1 MGCLA
6 AITAVLATVSS
17 CAAPAEKSIAPPDSS
32 LQADPLIPLAIGT
45 RWTYDSIDSVELTT
59 DTSRDHS
66 FHQKQSFAVIADT
79 VAADGS
85 TWAVLDSAYEVID
98 GGTGIGGHSYVANR
112 SDGFWDWSL
121 PLGYPA
127 LALLFFEFPYPT
139 KTGTSA
145 NLGVTSVLSTDTVVT
160 VPAGTFH
167 CLLYRESGDSV
178 FVAPGVGVVA
188 RLTDRTSYQYIS
200 GQLVYLARTYY
211 VLKSLTGP

>member
-1 MGCLA
+1 M
-6 AITAVLATVSS
+6 
-17 CAAPAEKSIAPPDSS
+17 
-32 LQADPLIPLAIGT
+32 
-45 RWTYDSIDSVELTT
+45 
-59 DTSRDHS
+59 
-66 FHQKQSFAVIADT
+66 IADT

-85 TWAVLDSAYEVID
+85 TWAVLDSAYQVIE
-98 GGTGIGGHSYVANR
+98 GGVVPIGAHSYVANR
-112 SDGFWDWSL
+112 SDGFWSWSL
-121 PLGYPA
+121 PPGYPA
-127 LALLFFEFPYPT
+127 LSLLFFEFPYPT
-139 KTGTSA
+139 KAGTSA